1 MKQRS
6 DCLNDKDV
14 EIVNDSY
21 KRLRELSED
30 ESNAVY
36 LLISGLTVTE
46 VAKAI
51 GVTRQTI
58 YNWMN
63 REHIRK
69 EIDRRKQELTNQG
82 NLLILKDL
90 ETYINN
96 IKELASDK
104 SDKRVML
111 AANQYL
117 INRIYGTPTN
127 TIIQAE
133 DDSGGMGMDTT
144 EIEAA
149 IAKIRIR
156 TKK

>member
-104 SDKRVML
+104 RVML

-117 INRIYGTPTN
+117 INRIYGTPTS
-127 TIIQAE
+127 TVIQAE

>member
-1 MKQRS
+1 M
-6 DCLNDKDV
+6 NDKDIEV
-14 EIVNDSY
+14 VNDSY

-104 SDKRVML
+104 SDK
-111 AANQYL
+111 
-117 INRIYGTPTN
+117 
-127 TIIQAE
+127 
-133 DDSGGMGMDTT
+133 
-144 EIEAA
+144 
-149 IAKIRIR
+149 
-156 TKK
+156 

>member
-1 MKQRS
+1 M
-6 DCLNDKDV
+6 NGKDIEV
-14 EIVNDSY
+14 VNDSY

-111 AANQYL
+111 AVNQYL
-117 INRIYGTPTN
+117 INRIYGTPTS
-127 TIIQAE
+127 TVIQAE

>member
-1 MKQRS
+1 M
-6 DCLNDKDV
+6 NDKNV
-14 EIVNDSY
+14 EVVNDSY

-156 TKK
+156 TSKK

>member
-1 MKQRS
+1 M
-6 DCLNDKDV
+6 NDKDV

>member
-1 MKQRS
+1 
-6 DCLNDKDV
+6 
-14 EIVNDSY
+14 
-21 KRLRELSED
+21 
-30 ESNAVY
+30 
-36 LLISGLTVTE
+36 
-46 VAKAI
+46 
-51 GVTRQTI
+51 
-58 YNWMN
+58 
-63 REHIRK
+63 
-69 EIDRRKQELTNQG
+69 

-156 TKK
+156 TSKK

>member
-1 MKQRS
+1 M
-6 DCLNDKDV
+6 NDKDV
-14 EIVNDSY
+14 EIVSDSY

-156 TKK
+156 TSKK

>member
-1 MKQRS
+1 M
-6 DCLNDKDV
+6 NGKDV
-14 EIVNDSY
+14 EVVNDSY

-117 INRIYGTPTN
+117 INRIYGTPTS
-127 TIIQAE
+127 TVIQAE
-133 DDSGGMGMDTT
+133 DDSGGMCMDTT

-156 TKK
+156 TSKK

>member
-1 MKQRS
+1 M
-6 DCLNDKDV
+6 NDKDIEV
-14 EIVNDSY
+14 VNDSY

-156 TKK
+156 TSKK

>member
-1 MKQRS
+1 
-6 DCLNDKDV
+6 
-14 EIVNDSY
+14 
-21 KRLRELSED
+21 LRELSED

-156 TKK
+156 TSKK

>member
-1 MKQRS
+1 M
-6 DCLNDKDV
+6 NDKYIEV
-14 EIVNDSY
+14 VNDSY

-156 TKK
+156 TSKK

>member
-1 MKQRS
+1 M
-6 DCLNDKDV
+6 NDKDIEV
-14 EIVNDSY
+14 VNDSY

-104 SDKRVML
+104 RVML

-156 TKK
+156 TSKK